1 MPENPSPSEN
11 PPLCGLV
18 VIFHP
23 NDTVRE
29 NLRAMVREC
38 GRVIVVDNGSE
49 ANWREPLGSMAGIEV
64 MANAGNVGLAAALN
78 QGMRRAAERGFSW
91 VLAFDQD
98 SQPGPD
104 FSRALFT
111 TLQAHPE
118 AGRVAVVGANISE
131 TIEGGREHRWLCPHP
146 WLPGAFTKRSLRGH
160 DLPSVT
166 MAITSGSLFRLA
178 DFATVGPFAE
188 EFFIDYVDTDYCL
201 RCRAAGR
208 LIAVSAA
215 ARLVHSF
222 GARDRRRWCG
232 LTFAPTNHSPRR
244 HYYIAR
250 NRLAM
255 IRRHGLKH
263 VHWLLFDLATAGLL
277 LVRVLAVEERK
288 MTKLQAMIRGTIDGL
303 RGRRGEC
310 PPGWFE

>member
-1 MPENPSPSEN
+1 MPENLPPSEN
-11 PPLCGLV
+11 SPLCGLV

-23 NDTVRE
+23 NDTVIE

-49 ANWREPLGSMAGIEV
+49 AGWRESLRSMAGIEV

-78 QGMRRAAERGFSW
+78 QGMRRAAEQGFSW

-104 FSRALFT
+104 FSRTLFA
-111 TLQAHPE
+111 TLRAHPE
-118 AGRVAVVGANISE
+118 ASRVAVVGANICE

-146 WLPGAFTKRSLRGH
+146 WLPGAFTKVPLRGH

-178 DFATVGPFAE
+178 DFAVVGPFAE

-208 LIAVSAA
+208 LIAVSSA
-215 ARLVHSF
+215 ARLVHAF

-263 VHWLLFDLATAGLL
+263 VHWLLFDLVNAGLL
-277 LVRVLAVEERK
+277 LVRVFAVEERK

-303 RGRRGEC
+303 RGRLGEC

>member
-1 MPENPSPSEN
+1 MKPSMQAV
-11 PPLCGLV
+11 CGV
-18 VIFHP
+18 MVTYHPDEQIWVNQRVIQ
-23 NDTVRE
+23 
-29 NLRAMVREC
+29 AEC
-38 GRVIVVDNGSE
+38 GHLIIVDNGS
-49 ANWREPLGSMAGIEV
+49 GTEV
-64 MANAGNVGLAAALN
+64 CRRLAALPDVELISLPENRGVAKALNVGFV
-78 QGMRRAAERGFSW
+78 RAVERGFSW
-91 VLAFDQD
+91 VIAFDQD
-98 SQPGPD
+98 SRPGPD
-104 FSRALFT
+104 FSRALFAT
-111 TLQAHPE
+111 WRTHPE
-118 AGRVAVVGANISE
+118 ASRVAVVGANICE

-146 WLPGAFTKRSLRGH
+146 WLPGAFTKTPLRGR

-178 DFATVGPFAE
+178 DFAVVGPFAE

-208 LIAVSAA
+208 LIAVSSA
-215 ARLVHSF
+215 ARLAHSF

-232 LTFAPTNHSPRR
+232 LTFVPTNHSPRR

-263 VHWLLFDLATAGLL
+263 VHWLLFDLVTAGLL

-303 RGRRGEC
+303 RGRLGEC